1 MGFLVRSLFL
11 KIFLWF
17 WGTAIVTA
25 IAFVLAFI
33 LGPQSVPALWYSTLT
48 DTARYAGQTAIER
61 VETSGS
67 EVVSAYL
74 DRRHDQTGL
83 RSCLFDARGQ
93 LVSGQHC
100 GRLIGMVSR
109 LTPTRNSYFDI
120 RYGLARVALTLN
132 GSTGTRYIFVTELPA
147 GPRAALGIS
156 GLRIGVQWS
165 VAILVSGFVCLLL
178 TRYITKPIFHLRS
191 AAQKLAT
198 GNFAV
203 RAPAK
208 VSRRKD
214 AIGELVQDFNRM
226 AVRIESLVRQQRQL
240 LSDISH
246 ELRSPLARLNVA
258 LDLGRERKG
267 NDAIFDHMERD
278 LNCLDDMIGRLLT
291 VAKLDSGL
299 ESISKQHINLTELIA
314 RISDDASFQSQ
325 RRNVTIEVIAVGDVW
340 IQGNSNLLHSALENV
355 IRNAICYTAP
365 ETSVRIQLQLAP
377 GENSDAYVTVCDEGP
392 GVPEDDLANIFR
404 PFFRVDSARD
414 RDSGG
419 TGLGLAIADRVIQL
433 HGGTITARNRLPKGL
448 EFKLRIP
455 QRQFP

>member
-1 MGFLVRSLFL
+1 M
-11 KIFLWF
+11 K
-17 WGTAIVTA
+17 
-25 IAFVLAFI
+25 
-33 LGPQSVPALWYSTLT
+33 
-48 DTARYAGQTAIER
+48 
-61 VETSGS
+61 
-67 EVVSAYL
+67 
-74 DRRHDQTGL
+74 
-83 RSCLFDARGQ
+83 
-93 LVSGQHC
+93 
-100 GRLIGMVSR
+100 
-109 LTPTRNSYFDI
+109 
-120 RYGLARVALTLN
+120 
-132 GSTGTRYIFVTELPA
+132 
-147 GPRAALGIS
+147 
-156 GLRIGVQWS
+156 
-165 VAILVSGFVCLLL
+165 
-178 TRYITKPIFHLRS
+178 
-191 AAQKLAT
+191 
-198 GNFAV
+198 
-203 RAPAK
+203 
-208 VSRRKD
+208 
-214 AIGELVQDFNRM
+214 
-226 AVRIESLVRQQRQL
+226 RIE
-240 LSDISH
+240 
-246 ELRSPLARLNVA
+246 SPLARLNVA

-278 LNCLDDMIGRLLT
+278 LNCLDDMIGRLLM